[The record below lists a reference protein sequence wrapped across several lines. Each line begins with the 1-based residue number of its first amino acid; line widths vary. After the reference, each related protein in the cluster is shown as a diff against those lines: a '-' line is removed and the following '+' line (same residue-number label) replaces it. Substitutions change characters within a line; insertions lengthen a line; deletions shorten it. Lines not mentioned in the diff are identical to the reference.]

1 MKKLTIDLHDYIEGG
16 SVYKRMA
23 VRGIIQKDKKYLLIY
38 SKYGDHK
45 FPGGGLKQGE
55 SFEETLLRE
64 VQEETGYI
72 VKKESIS
79 EGILVKEKRKGD
91 PDDLLEMDSYYFFC
105 DIFETIGDRNLDDY
119 EAEYDYKVSWMTLE
133 EAIKNNESV
142 KDYENIPWIKR
153 ETMIMTNLL
162 ENRGIGYAAIQMVLA
177 LYPKVI
183 TWRLATIL
191 QEKRDCHFYEKCGF
205 YRSGW
210 KKEINELM
218 DVVGYEKVLVMTRRF
233 CKADAEEVAG
243 LIIRNFKE
251 INSKD
256 YGKDDIDERVKKC
269 DSEWVKE
276 RASYANMYV
285 FCLNEQILGVGSIS
299 SFWGS
304 QTESILLTIFV
315 LPEFQGKG
323 IGRTIIKTLEQDE
336 LFIRAERVEIPA
348 SITAVD
354 FYREFGYEFKNG
366 VKELDKEGTYRL
378 EKYNYRECIENEN

>member
-1 MKKLTIDLHDYIEGG
+1 MFGAIFALITSDQSTSGGIGGFMREEVELVLATEKDAEILHQMKYEAFLPLYEIYHDDETSPVKEPMEKVIRCIQMENSDYYLIKFKNEFVGGVRIVEKQEG
-16 SVYKRMA
+16 V
-23 VRGIIQKDKKYLLIY
+23 
-38 SKYGDHK
+38 
-45 FPGGGLKQGE
+45 F
-55 SFEETLLRE
+55 
-64 VQEETGYI
+64 
-72 VKKESIS
+72 SIS
-79 EGILVKEKRKGD
+79 PMFIL
-91 PDDLLEMDSYYFFC
+91 P
-105 DIFETIGDRNLDDY
+105 
-119 EAEYDYKVSWMTLE
+119 EYQ
-133 EAIKNNESV
+133 
-142 KDYENIPWIKR
+142 
-153 ETMIMTNLL
+153 
-162 ENRGIGYAAIQMVLA
+162 NRGIGYAAIQMVLA

-366 VKELDKEGTYRL
+366 VKELDKEGTYRI